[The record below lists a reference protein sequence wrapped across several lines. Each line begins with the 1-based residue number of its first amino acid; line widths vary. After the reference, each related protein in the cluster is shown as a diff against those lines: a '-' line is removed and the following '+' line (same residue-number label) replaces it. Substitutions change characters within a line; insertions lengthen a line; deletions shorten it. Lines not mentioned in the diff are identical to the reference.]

1 MIIDC
6 QLLYS
11 TAVCTPPLTAAPSR
25 TSTEIEIELEDID
38 SLQIKLA

>member
-11 TAVCTPPLTAAPSR
+11 TAACTLPLTAAPSR
-25 TSTEIEIELEDID
+25 TSAEIETELEHID